1 MSLNACV
8 LLLSRSPLRAKSC
21 GRPYAIQS
29 VLDVFAGRPSFY
41 N

>member
-21 GRPYAIQS
+21 GRTYAIQS